1 MFSEIYC
8 VVRGKVQRVGY
19 RDSVETYAR
28 EHGLFGWIQNTGDGG
43 VIVVLQGTPDE
54 LKACVVMLNQ
64 GSPLAHVDSVAV
76 DWRTPQKQF
85 DEFKVL

>member
-54 LKACVVMLNQ
+54 LKECVVMLNQ
-64 GSPLAHVDSVAV
+64 GSPLAHVESVAV
-76 DWRTPQKQF
+76 DWRTPHKQF

>member
-8 VVRGKVQRVGY
+8 VIRGRVQRVGY

-28 EHGLFGWIQNTGDGG
+28 EHGLFGWIQNTDDGG

-64 GSPLAHVDSVAV
+64 GSPLAYVESLSI
-76 DWRTPQKQF
+76 DWRTPQKQL